1 MTSELPASPSEIHVD
16 NTEVFQLKALSLN
29 FLRNTSEITD
39 EHIPKLNPC
48 HFCDK
53 EILAL
58 PLPLHSFTV
67 LSCGH
72 IYHRICLEKHIV
84 RLKTRF
90 PLCPISSCISPIE
103 LIREELSLASEDE
116 DSLVGQGG
124 KRTEV
129 TTYDQAT
136 SLIAYVEEIPE
147 LSDIID
153 DAENDDNGNNNHS
166 SQIRMDNSTN
176 QTTEDDIANTQ
187 IRSSRETSP
196 RINREQ
202 ERFRGLLHKLS
213 TPIKGETTETN
224 NEDEGSGGS
233 ISQNLARLFQKAIK
247 AEKRVTQ
254 AYQEEIH

>member
-16 NTEVFQLKALSLN
+16 DTEVFQLKALSLN

-84 RLKTRF
+84 RSKTRF

-103 LIREELSLASEDE
+103 LIREELSLASGEYHMVSKNKDFRKKDPLSDDTIEDE
-116 DSLVGQGG
+116 DFLAGQRG

-136 SLIAYVEEIPE
+136 SPIAYVEEIPE

-153 DAENDDNGNNNHS
+153 DAENDDDGNNNHS
-166 SQIRMDNSTN
+166 SQIR
-176 QTTEDDIANTQ
+176 
-187 IRSSRETSP
+187 
-196 RINREQ
+196 
-202 ERFRGLLHKLS
+202 
-213 TPIKGETTETN
+213 
-224 NEDEGSGGS
+224 
-233 ISQNLARLFQKAIK
+233 
-247 AEKRVTQ
+247 
-254 AYQEEIH
+254 